1 MTRVRRLLEPSGRVS
16 VTLEKPD
23 WNSSKNLQ
31 HRFESSIGRN
41 DLVSDDISIQ
51 TRGEAYEVAA
61 PTEENRYI
69 RSLFG
74 PTFQTFL
81 PDSVENARIVVR
93 MDGHIVQR
101 RPLTDLE
108 KEYLEWYSQTTD
120 DPTHLDPVPI
130 QIGELTAEDA
140 VRVASSLAVPT
151 GSSNRFQ
158 QRC

>member
-1 MTRVRRLLEPSGRVS
+1 
-16 VTLEKPD
+16 
-23 WNSSKNLQ
+23 
-31 HRFESSIGRN
+31 
-41 DLVSDDISIQ
+41 
-51 TRGEAYEVAA
+51 
-61 PTEENRYI
+61 
-69 RSLFG
+69 
-74 PTFQTFL
+74 
-81 PDSVENARIVVR
+81 